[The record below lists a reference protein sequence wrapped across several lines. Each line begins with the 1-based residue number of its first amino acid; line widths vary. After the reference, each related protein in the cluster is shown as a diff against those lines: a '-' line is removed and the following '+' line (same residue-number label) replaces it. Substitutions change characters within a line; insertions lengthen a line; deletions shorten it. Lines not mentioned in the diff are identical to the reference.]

1 VAVPAEEAVAEE
13 AEAVDVLSNSFELN
27 GRIGLV
33 VYVQSLKQVKV
44 LRRYANLYY
53 VSKREKYAFLY
64 TDLDGHEAVI
74 EQMRAL
80 PFVEDVVRSERP
92 FIAETYAPKQK

>member
-1 VAVPAEEAVAEE
+1 MAEVVAEE
-13 AEAVDVLSNSFELN
+13 AEAVDVLAESVSFELN

-33 VYVQSLKQVKV
+33 VYVQSLKQVKA

-64 TDLDGHEAVI
+64 TDLEGHETII
-74 EQMRAL
+74 ENIRAL
-80 PFVEDVVRSERP
+80 PFVDAVVRSERP
-92 FIAETYAPKQK
+92 FIAETYEPKQK

>member
-1 VAVPAEEAVAEE
+1 MAEE
-13 AEAVDVLSNSFELN
+13 AEAVDVLSNSFERN

-64 TDLDGHEAVI
+64 TDLEGHETVI
-74 EQMRAL
+74 EQMQAL
-80 PFVEDVVRSERP
+80 PFVENVIRSERP
-92 FIAETYAPKQK
+92 FIAETYEPKQK

>member
-1 VAVPAEEAVAEE
+1 MAARAGEAAAEE
-13 AEAVDVLSNSFELN
+13 AEAVDVLSESFELK

-33 VYVQSLKQVKV
+33 VYVQSLKQVKA

-64 TDLDGHEAVI
+64 TDLEGHETIVETI
-74 EQMRAL
+74 SSL
-80 PFVEDVVRSERP
+80 PFVESVVRSERP

>member
-1 VAVPAEEAVAEE
+1 MAEAVAEE
-13 AEAVDVLSNSFELN
+13 AEVVDVLAESFELK

-33 VYVQSLKQVKV
+33 VYVQSLKQVKA

-64 TDLDGHEAVI
+64 TDLEDHETII
-74 EQMRAL
+74 EKISAL
-80 PFVEDVVRSERP
+80 PFVDAVVRSERP
-92 FIAETYAPKQK
+92 FIAETYEPKQK

>member
-1 VAVPAEEAVAEE
+1 M
-13 AEAVDVLSNSFELN
+13 SNSFERN

-64 TDLDGHEAVI
+64 TDLEGHETVI
-74 EQMRAL
+74 EQMQAL
-80 PFVEDVVRSERP
+80 PFVENVIRSERP
-92 FIAETYAPKQK
+92 FIAETYEPKQK

>member
-1 VAVPAEEAVAEE
+1 MSE
-13 AEAVDVLSNSFELN
+13 SFELK

-33 VYVQSLKQVKV
+33 VYVQSLKQVKA

-64 TDLDGHEAVI
+64 TDLEGHETIVEAI
-74 EQMRAL
+74 GAL
-80 PFVEDVVRSERP
+80 PFVESVVRSERP

>member
-1 VAVPAEEAVAEE
+1 M
-13 AEAVDVLSNSFELN
+13 DVLSNSFERN

-64 TDLDGHEAVI
+64 TDLEGHETVI
-74 EQMRAL
+74 EQMQAL
-80 PFVEDVVRSERP
+80 PFVENVIRSERP
-92 FIAETYAPKQK
+92 FIAETYEPKQK

>member
-1 VAVPAEEAVAEE
+1 M
-13 AEAVDVLSNSFELN
+13 DVLSESFELK

-33 VYVQSLKQVKV
+33 VYVQSLKQVKA

-64 TDLDGHEAVI
+64 TDLEGHETTVETI
-74 EQMRAL
+74 SSL
-80 PFVEDVVRSERP
+80 PFVESVVRSERP